1 MPDSRRSRLLASAF
15 ARGSRA
21 GNVYCIVEKCA
32 KRIFRNTIYIRRAP
46 QARASEGDGNQTQ
59 SYITWSVGERREEML
74 IARAPMRISFGGGG
88 TDLEAYYAK
97 YGGMVV
103 STAIDKYFYAI
114 ITTDESDDLQ
124 VISADYRSLFR
135 HTPYKDLFWDG
146 DLALP
151 KAILHHFGI
160 RRGINLFV
168 ASEVPPGTG
177 LGSSSAAAVTMVR
190 AISTLVEQPMTK
202 QQVAE
207 LATYIEIDKM
217 GMPIGKQDQY
227 AAAFGGLNRITFT
240 REGVSVEPLKVD
252 PDVRR
257 TLERRLMLFFTGSSR
272 ESTSILKHQRQ
283 STENRDESVLEA
295 LHNIKHVAEAVQ
307 ECLEKGDLDEFARL
321 LHYSWQEK
329 RRLAPNLST
338 GFIDECY
345 ALALSSGASAG
356 KITGAGGGGFLMLY
370 CREDAQETVTNVLE
384 ERGLKRMNFH
394 FDQQG
399 ATVILNV
406 ANFSNLWV
414 EPYTSPLPYEGNN
427 YGRD

>member
-1 MPDSRRSRLLASAF
+1 
-15 ARGSRA
+15 
-21 GNVYCIVEKCA
+21 
-32 KRIFRNTIYIRRAP
+32 
-46 QARASEGDGNQTQ
+46 
-59 SYITWSVGERREEML
+59 ML

-88 TDLEAYYAK
+88 TDLEAYYAR
-97 YGGMVV
+97 YGGLVI
-103 STAIDKYFYAI
+103 STAINKYFYAI

-135 HTPYKDLFWDG
+135 HSPYNDLFWDG

-177 LGSSSAAAVTMVR
+177 LGSSSAAAATLVR

-207 LATYIEIDKM
+207 LASYIEIEKM

-227 AAAFGGLNRITFT
+227 AAAFGGLNRISFT
-240 REGVSVEPLKVD
+240 HEGVSVEPVKIDFKVQQ
-252 PDVRR
+252 

-272 ESTSILKHQRQ
+272 ESTSILKHQRK
-283 STENRDESVLEA
+283 STQEQDESVLQA
-295 LHNIKHVAEAVQ
+295 LHNIKQVAVDVQ
-307 ECLEKGDLDEFARL
+307 ACLERGDLDEFARL

-338 GFIDECY
+338 SFIDECY
-345 ALALSSGASAG
+345 ALALSCGAGGG

-370 CREDAQETVTNVLE
+370 CLEEAQDQVTSALE

-399 ATVILNV
+399 ATVVLNV
-406 ANFSNLWV
+406 ATNFNHLWV
-414 EPYTSPLPYEGNN
+414 SPYGAQ
-427 YGRD
+427 

>member
-1 MPDSRRSRLLASAF
+1 
-15 ARGSRA
+15 
-21 GNVYCIVEKCA
+21 
-32 KRIFRNTIYIRRAP
+32 
-46 QARASEGDGNQTQ
+46 
-59 SYITWSVGERREEML
+59 ML

-97 YGGMVV
+97 YGGLVI
-103 STAIDKYFYAI
+103 SSAINKYFYAV

-135 HTPYKDLFWDG
+135 HSPYNDLFWDG

-190 AISTLVEQPMTK
+190 AISTLVEQPLTK

-207 LATYIEIDKM
+207 LASYIEIGKM

-227 AAAFGGLNRITFT
+227 ASAFGGLNKITFSN
-240 REGVSVEPLKVD
+240 EGVTVEPLHID
-252 PDVRR
+252 LDVRK

-272 ESTSILKHQRQ
+272 ESTSILKHQRK
-283 STENRDESVLEA
+283 STQDRDEVVLQA
-295 LHNIKHVAEAVQ
+295 LHNIKRVAVDVQ
-307 ECLEKGDLDEFARL
+307 SCLERGDLDEFARL
-321 LHYSWQEK
+321 LDYAWQEK
-329 RRLAPNLST
+329 RRLAPGLST
-338 GFIDECY
+338 GFIDELY
-345 ALALSSGASAG
+345 TLALEKGASAG

-370 CREDAQETVTNVLE
+370 CHEEAQDIVTTALE

-399 ATVILNV
+399 ATVLLNV
-406 ANFSNLWV
+406 ANFNNLWV
-414 EPYTSPLPYEGNN
+414 APYAEPEPQLQVQ
-427 YGRD
+427 

>member
-1 MPDSRRSRLLASAF
+1 
-15 ARGSRA
+15 
-21 GNVYCIVEKCA
+21 
-32 KRIFRNTIYIRRAP
+32 
-46 QARASEGDGNQTQ
+46 
-59 SYITWSVGERREEML
+59 ML

-97 YGGMVV
+97 YGGIVV
-103 STAIDKYFYAI
+103 STAINKYFYAI
-114 ITTDESDDLQ
+114 ITTDEADDLQ

-135 HTPYKDLFWDG
+135 HSPYNDLFWNG

-151 KAILHHFGI
+151 KAVLHHFGI

-207 LATYIEIDKM
+207 LASYIEITKM

-227 AAAFGGLNRITFT
+227 AAAFGGLNKITFT
-240 REGVSVEPLKVD
+240 SDEVTVEPINIAL
-252 PDVRR
+252 DVRQ
-257 TLERRLMLFFTGSSR
+257 TLESRLMLFFTGSSR
-272 ESTSILKHQRQ
+272 ESTSILKHQRK
-283 STENRDESVLEA
+283 STEERDESVLQA
-295 LHNIKHVAEAVQ
+295 LHNIKQVAVDVQ
-307 ECLEKGDLDEFARL
+307 TCLERGDLDEFARL
-321 LHYSWQEK
+321 LDYSWQEK

-345 ALALSSGASAG
+345 QLALQKGASAG
-356 KITGAGGGGFLMLY
+356 KITGAGGGGFMLIY
-370 CREDAQETVTNVLE
+370 CHEHAQEAVTNALE

-394 FDQQG
+394 FDHQG
-399 ATVILNV
+399 ATVVLNV
-406 ANFSNLWV
+406 ANFNLDWIA
-414 EPYTSPLPYEGNN
+414 PYGNSSISQ
-427 YGRD
+427 

>member
-1 MPDSRRSRLLASAF
+1 
-15 ARGSRA
+15 
-21 GNVYCIVEKCA
+21 
-32 KRIFRNTIYIRRAP
+32 
-46 QARASEGDGNQTQ
+46 
-59 SYITWSVGERREEML
+59 ML

-97 YGGMVV
+97 YGGLVI
-103 STAIDKYFYAI
+103 STAINKYFYAV

-135 HTPYKDLFWDG
+135 HSPYNDLFWNG

-207 LATYIEIDKM
+207 LASYIEIGKM

-227 AAAFGGLNRITFT
+227 ASAFGGFNRITFT
-240 REGVSVEPLKVD
+240 SDGVTVEPVKIA
-252 PDVRR
+252 PDVRK

-272 ESTSILKHQRQ
+272 ESTSILKHQRK
-283 STENRDESVLEA
+283 STQDQDESVLQA
-295 LHNIKHVAEAVQ
+295 LHNIKQVAVDVQ
-307 ECLEKGDLDEFARL
+307 SCLERGDLDEFARL

-329 RRLAPNLST
+329 RRLAPGLST

-345 ALALSSGASAG
+345 SLALEHGASAG
-356 KITGAGGGGFLMLY
+356 KITGAGGGGFLLIY
-370 CREDAQETVTNVLE
+370 CQEPAQDTVTKVLE
-384 ERGLKRMNFH
+384 EHGLKRMNFH

-399 ATVILNV
+399 ATVVLNV
-406 ANFSNLWV
+406 ASFSQHWV
-414 EPYTSPLPYEGNN
+414 APYAKPEAQLQTRSSDAPLV
-427 YGRD
+427 R

>member
-1 MPDSRRSRLLASAF
+1 
-15 ARGSRA
+15 
-21 GNVYCIVEKCA
+21 
-32 KRIFRNTIYIRRAP
+32 
-46 QARASEGDGNQTQ
+46 
-59 SYITWSVGERREEML
+59 
-74 IARAPMRISFGGGG
+74 MRISFGGGG

-97 YGGMVV
+97 YGGLVI
-103 STAIDKYFYAI
+103 SSAINKYFYAV

-135 HTPYKDLFWDG
+135 HSPYNDLFWDG

-190 AISTLVEQPMTK
+190 AISTLVEQPLTK

-207 LATYIEIDKM
+207 LASYIEIGKM

-227 AAAFGGLNRITFT
+227 ASAFGGLNKITFSN
-240 REGVSVEPLKVD
+240 EGVTVEPLHID
-252 PDVRR
+252 LDVRK

-272 ESTSILKHQRQ
+272 ESTSILKHQRK
-283 STENRDESVLEA
+283 STQDRDEVVLQA
-295 LHNIKHVAEAVQ
+295 LHNIKRVAVDVQ
-307 ECLEKGDLDEFARL
+307 SCLERGDLDEFARL
-321 LHYSWQEK
+321 LDYAWQEK
-329 RRLAPNLST
+329 RRLAPGLST
-338 GFIDECY
+338 GFIDELY
-345 ALALSSGASAG
+345 TLALEKGASAG

-370 CREDAQETVTNVLE
+370 CHEEVQDNVTTALE

-399 ATVILNV
+399 ATVLLNV
-406 ANFSNLWV
+406 ANFNNLWV
-414 EPYTSPLPYEGNN
+414 APYAEPEPQLQAQ
-427 YGRD
+427 

>member
-1 MPDSRRSRLLASAF
+1 
-15 ARGSRA
+15 
-21 GNVYCIVEKCA
+21 
-32 KRIFRNTIYIRRAP
+32 
-46 QARASEGDGNQTQ
+46 
-59 SYITWSVGERREEML
+59 ML

-88 TDLEAYYAK
+88 TDLAAYYMQ
-97 YGGMVV
+97 YGGFVI
-103 STAIDKYFYAI
+103 STAINKYFYAV

-135 HTPYKDLFWDG
+135 HSPYNDLFWNG

-177 LGSSSAAAVTMVR
+177 LGSSSAAAVTMVH
-190 AISTLVEQPMTK
+190 AISTLLEQPMTK

-207 LATYIEIDKM
+207 LASQIEINKM

-227 AAAFGGLNRITFT
+227 AASFGGLNKITFT
-240 REGVSVEPLKVD
+240 REGVTVEPLD
-252 PDVRR
+252 IAPDVRK

-272 ESTSILKHQRQ
+272 ESTSILKHQRK
-283 STENRDESVLEA
+283 STEQQDEAVLRA
-295 LHNIKHVAEAVQ
+295 LHNIKQVAVDVQ
-307 ECLEKGDLDEFARL
+307 ACLEKGDLDEFARL
-321 LHYSWQEK
+321 LHYSWSEK
-329 RRLAPNLST
+329 RRLAPGLST

-345 ALALSSGASAG
+345 SLALEHGASAG

-370 CREDAQETVTNVLE
+370 CSEERQDEVTQALE
-384 ERGLKRMNFH
+384 ERGLKRMNFR

-399 ATVILNV
+399 AKVVLNV
-406 ANFSNLWV
+406 ASFDPRWV
-414 EPYTSPLPYEGNN
+414 EPYAEQQQQQEPEYQKL
-427 YGRD
+427 

>member
-1 MPDSRRSRLLASAF
+1 
-15 ARGSRA
+15 
-21 GNVYCIVEKCA
+21 
-32 KRIFRNTIYIRRAP
+32 
-46 QARASEGDGNQTQ
+46 
-59 SYITWSVGERREEML
+59 ML

-97 YGGMVV
+97 YGGIVV
-103 STAIDKYFYAI
+103 STAINKYFYAI
-114 ITTDESDDLQ
+114 ITTDEADDLQ

-135 HTPYKDLFWDG
+135 HSPYNDLFWNG

-151 KAILHHFGI
+151 KAVLHHFGI

-207 LATYIEIDKM
+207 LASYIEITKM

-227 AAAFGGLNRITFT
+227 AAAFGGLNKITFT
-240 REGVSVEPLKVD
+240 SDGVTVEPINIAL
-252 PDVRR
+252 DVRQ
-257 TLERRLMLFFTGSSR
+257 TLESRLMLFFTGSSR
-272 ESTSILKHQRQ
+272 ESTSILKHQRK
-283 STENRDESVLEA
+283 STEERDESVLQA
-295 LHNIKHVAEAVQ
+295 LHNIKQVAVDVQ
-307 ECLEKGDLDEFARL
+307 TCLERGDLDEFARL
-321 LHYSWQEK
+321 LDYSWQEK

-345 ALALSSGASAG
+345 QLALQKGASAG
-356 KITGAGGGGFLMLY
+356 KITGAGGGGFMLIY
-370 CREDAQETVTNVLE
+370 CHEHAQEAVTNALE

-394 FDQQG
+394 FDHQG
-399 ATVILNV
+399 ATVVLNV
-406 ANFSNLWV
+406 ANFNLDWIA
-414 EPYTSPLPYEGNN
+414 PYGNN
-427 YGRD
+427 SP

>member
-1 MPDSRRSRLLASAF
+1 
-15 ARGSRA
+15 
-21 GNVYCIVEKCA
+21 
-32 KRIFRNTIYIRRAP
+32 
-46 QARASEGDGNQTQ
+46 
-59 SYITWSVGERREEML
+59 
-74 IARAPMRISFGGGG
+74 MRISFGGGG

-97 YGGMVV
+97 YGGLVI
-103 STAIDKYFYAI
+103 SSAINKYFYAV

-135 HTPYKDLFWDG
+135 HSPYNDLFWDG

-190 AISTLVEQPMTK
+190 AISTLVEQPLTK

-207 LATYIEIDKM
+207 LASYIEIGKM

-227 AAAFGGLNRITFT
+227 ASAFGGLNKITFSN
-240 REGVSVEPLKVD
+240 EGVTVEPLHID
-252 PDVRR
+252 LDVRK

-272 ESTSILKHQRQ
+272 ESTSILKHQRK
-283 STENRDESVLEA
+283 STQDRDEVVLQA
-295 LHNIKHVAEAVQ
+295 LHNIKRVAVDVQ
-307 ECLEKGDLDEFARL
+307 SCLERGDLDEFARL
-321 LHYSWQEK
+321 LDYAWQEK
-329 RRLAPNLST
+329 RRLAPGLST
-338 GFIDECY
+338 GFIDELY
-345 ALALSSGASAG
+345 TLALEKGASAG

-370 CREDAQETVTNVLE
+370 CHEEAQDIVTTALE

-399 ATVILNV
+399 ATVLLNV
-406 ANFSNLWV
+406 ANFNNLWV
-414 EPYTSPLPYEGNN
+414 APYAEPEPQLQAQ
-427 YGRD
+427 